1 MTKRIIQPIGAV
13 LLAVLVV
20 GIPLWTV
27 VVTAGKSQAEAL
39 IPDISLPHHWQLWT
53 NVSTVTSQTRIGWAY
68 LGSLFLLVPSV
79 VIVLIIGSMASWVL
93 ARRTGKL
100 VSVIY
105 ALGISGIILPP
116 AVVTLVLLLR
126 QLGLAGRPIGMI
138 CAYVG
143 MYLSTVIFFVTGFVR
158 TIPESLE
165 EAARIDGAG
174 PMRVFVT
181 VILPLLRPVLATA
194 TILIS
199 LYVWNDVFYAF
210 FVVGGRMDTL
220 PLNLFTVASAGVHLN
235 NWHLIFTYVLLMS
248 VPIVM
253 LFIAFQRSSISGITS
268 GVVLGIGRA
277 IGETMAVLMV
287 TGNAAVIPT
296 TILEPLRT
304 IPATIAA
311 ELGEAPAGGPHYQ
324 ALFLLGVV
332 LFFITL
338 IINFSVE
345 YISSKGVKRSK

>member
-1 MTKRIIQPIGAV
+1 MTKRIIQPLGAV

-39 IPDISLPHHWQLWT
+39 IPDMSLPHHWQLWT

-79 VIVLIIGSMASWVL
+79 VVVLIIGSMASWVL
-93 ARRTGKL
+93 ARRKGKL

-126 QLGLAGRPIGMI
+126 QLGFAGRPIGMI

-181 VILPLLRPVLATA
+181 VILPPAATSTGNCDDSHQPVRVERRLLRL
-194 TILIS
+194 LCRR
-199 LYVWNDVFYAF
+199 
-210 FVVGGRMDTL
+210 GRMDTL

-253 LFIAFQRSSISGITS
+253 LFIAFQRSIISGITS
-268 GVVLGIGRA
+268 G
-277 IGETMAVLMV
+277 AV
-287 TGNAAVIPT
+287 
-296 TILEPLRT
+296 
-304 IPATIAA
+304 
-311 ELGEAPAGGPHYQ
+311 
-324 ALFLLGVV
+324 
-332 LFFITL
+332 
-338 IINFSVE
+338 
-345 YISSKGVKRSK
+345 K

>member
-220 PLNLFTVASAGVHLN
+220 PLNLFTVASTGVHLN

-253 LFIAFQRSSISGITS
+253 LFIAFQRSIISGITS
-268 GVVLGIGRA
+268 G
-277 IGETMAVLMV
+277 AV
-287 TGNAAVIPT
+287 
-296 TILEPLRT
+296 
-304 IPATIAA
+304 
-311 ELGEAPAGGPHYQ
+311 
-324 ALFLLGVV
+324 
-332 LFFITL
+332 
-338 IINFSVE
+338 
-345 YISSKGVKRSK
+345 K

>member
-138 CAYVG
+138 CA
-143 MYLSTVIFFVTGFVR
+143 LS
-158 TIPESLE
+158 
-165 EAARIDGAG
+165 
-174 PMRVFVT
+174 
-181 VILPLLRPVLATA
+181 
-194 TILIS
+194 LI
-199 LYVWNDVFYAF
+199 
-210 FVVGGRMDTL
+210 
-220 PLNLFTVASAGVHLN
+220 H
-235 NWHLIFTYVLLMS
+235 I
-248 VPIVM
+248 
-253 LFIAFQRSSISGITS
+253 
-268 GVVLGIGRA
+268 
-277 IGETMAVLMV
+277 
-287 TGNAAVIPT
+287 
-296 TILEPLRT
+296 
-304 IPATIAA
+304 
-311 ELGEAPAGGPHYQ
+311 
-324 ALFLLGVV
+324 
-332 LFFITL
+332 
-338 IINFSVE
+338 
-345 YISSKGVKRSK
+345 